1 MKKITLL
8 FLLCG
13 FNLIA
18 QQTLYTE
25 NFGSLNSGTS
35 LKSITTY
42 YAGIPPQTF
51 QSPYPIVYSGDA
63 FIYGITNAISNFSI
77 SGSTYV
83 NANVNPS
90 NNANSSGLGYM
101 SLMTN
106 YNVFKIENINT
117 LNNNNIT
124 LSFGMRLGRNL
135 NTYTNTLLLEQSTD
149 GVVWTPI
156 SFLAPPPNQWALI
169 TCFTNLISHQF
180 LKLRFTQ
187 VVTDTNGY
195 GTISLDDIKVVG
207 NSTLGVIDNDVNTIA
222 VFPNPAH
229 EQLTINMGNTISE
242 AGMNAR
248 IINTLGQEVLKTN
261 LSFPETTFSISTIN
275 QAGLY
280 FVEVYNSSNNLVKS
294 SKLIIQ

>member
-8 FLLCG
+8 FLLYG
-13 FNLIA
+13 FSLMA
-18 QQTLYTE
+18 QQTLFTE
-25 NFGSLNSGTS
+25 NFGEPTSG

-42 YAGIPPQTF
+42 YAGTPPQTF

-63 FIYGITNAISNFSI
+63 LIYGNSNTI
-77 SGSTYV
+77 ANYNINGSTQGTASV
-83 NANVNPS
+83 TTSNHPNA
-90 NNANSSGLGYM
+90 SGLGYALVM
-101 SLMTN
+101 AQSNIL
-106 YNVFKIENINT
+106 KIENINT
-117 LNNNNIT
+117 LNNNNII
-124 LSFGMRLGRNL
+124 LSFGMRLGRNS
-135 NTYTNTLLLEQSTD
+135 NTYTNTLLLEQSID

-195 GTISLDDIKVVG
+195 GTISFDDIKVVG
-207 NSTLGVIDNDVNTIA
+207 TSNLGVIDNDINTIK

-229 EQLTINMGNTISE
+229 EQLTINMGNTIIE
-242 AGMNAR
+242 AGMYAR
-248 IINTLGQEVLKTN
+248 ILNTIGQEVLKTN

-294 SKLIIQ
+294 RKLIIQ

>member
-1 MKKITLL
+1 MKKITLF

-13 FNLIA
+13 YSLMA
-18 QQTLYTE
+18 QQTLFTE
-25 NFGSLNSGTS
+25 NFGEHSSS
-35 LKSITTY
+35 LKTITNY
-42 YAGIPPQTF
+42 YAGTPPLTF
-51 QSPYPIVYSGDA
+51 QSPYPIVYSGSA
-63 FIYGITNAISNFSI
+63 YICGPGTTSTNNYNISNTAYTAAVL
-77 SGSTYV
+77 SGSNHI
-83 NANVNPS
+83 NA
-90 NNANSSGLGYM
+90 SGMGYLFVM
-101 SLMTN
+101 AQA
-106 YNVFKIENINT
+106 NVFKIENINT
-117 LNNNNIT
+117 QNNNNIT
-124 LSFGMRLGRNL
+124 LSFGMRLGRNT
-135 NTYTNTLLLEQSTD
+135 NNYTNSLQLEQSTD

-169 TCFTNLISHQF
+169 TCFTNLVSHQF

-207 NSTLGVIDNDVNTIA
+207 TSTLGVIDNDVNTIA

-229 EQLTINMGNTISE
+229 EQLTINMGNTIIE
-242 AGMNAR
+242 AGMYAR
-248 IINTLGQEVLKTN
+248 IVNTIGQEVLKNN